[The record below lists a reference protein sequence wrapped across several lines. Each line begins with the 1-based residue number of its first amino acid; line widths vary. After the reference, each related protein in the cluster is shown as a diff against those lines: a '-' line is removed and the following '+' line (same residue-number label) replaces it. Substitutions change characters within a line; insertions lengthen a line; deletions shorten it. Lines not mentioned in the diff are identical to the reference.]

1 MNSANFDLCIA
12 ASAFNALVFHNSHS
26 ENAVFRYVDLKSS
39 FQGKKKGIR
48 NLYFFFLSFLSLYL
62 LLDLLVGLTLEEKQE
77 EKI

>member
-12 ASAFNALVFHNSHS
+12 APAFNALVFHNSHS

-48 NLYFFFLSFLSLYL
+48 NLYFFLSFLSLYL